1 MQGKATTC
9 SNKTESLGPEREER
23 ESTPQQQ
30 TLSQGVEDSWIVRAT
45 PYYQAYDNNSTTVQ
59 STAEEA
65 SKKREEVMRLDGSGA
80 VIACHSPKEEGAA
93 SQNFVLAL
101 PA

>member
-1 MQGKATTC
+1 MQQQDGELRTR
-9 SNKTESLGPEREER
+9 ERGER
-23 ESTPQQQ
+23 VECTPQQ
-30 TLSQGVEDSWIVRAT
+30 TLSEGVEDSWIVRAT

-65 SKKREEVMRLDGSGA
+65 AKKRAEVMRLDGSGA
-80 VIACHSPKEEGAA
+80 VIACHSPKEERAA